1 MFKVKATEN
10 QAFFDEPITTYEFEI
25 HRAFYNTWWFYLAI
39 VLMIILALQAFVRRR
54 KNVELLKSELSRIK
68 TEAELI
74 NLKSQL
80 DPHFLFN
87 TLNTLIGLIEE
98 DPKRERVLPK
108 ILPSFSE
115 GCHKAVKKNLLPYQ
129 KNCIW

>member
-1 MFKVKATEN
+1 M
-10 QAFFDEPITTYEFEI
+10 
-25 HRAFYNTWWFYLAI
+25 
-39 VLMIILALQAFVRRR
+39 
-54 KNVELLKSELSRIK
+54 ELLKSELSRIK

-98 DPKRERVLPK
+98 DPKRGVRFTE
-108 ILPSFSE
+108 
-115 GCHKAVKKNLLPYQ
+115 NLTQ
-129 KNCIW
+129 FF